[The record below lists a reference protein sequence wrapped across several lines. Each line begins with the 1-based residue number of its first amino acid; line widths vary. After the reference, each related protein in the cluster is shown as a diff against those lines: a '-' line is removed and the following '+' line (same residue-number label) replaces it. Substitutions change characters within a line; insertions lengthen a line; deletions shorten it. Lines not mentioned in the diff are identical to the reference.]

1 MLVAS
6 GGSEG
11 EFDLRGVLGVA
22 GLMSLFARGRL
33 RRVADADS
41 PFYTRSGFDPPMP
54 HSACAEAV
62 RDDMGVSRTK
72 GPLRTGTIRYV
83 GRDIGHT
90 SNIMLWRHRTGV
102 SRGLALRL

>member
-41 PFYTRSGFDPPMP
+41 PFYTRSGFDPP
-54 HSACAEAV
+54 
-62 RDDMGVSRTK
+62 K
-72 GPLRTGTIRYV
+72 GPLRTGTIRPYV
-83 GRDIGHT
+83 TRG
-90 SNIMLWRHRTGV
+90 RHRTRDMLLARRAGV
-102 SRGLALRL
+102 CGLALRL